1 MPQDFSARII
11 AWSGDLQTVQALLAL
26 LAVGLLML
34 VVLAL
39 RLRRALS
46 AGGARETALQSRLQD
61 ADGRVHALE
70 LQIGQHEVR
79 AETQRARL
87 GELAEERDG
96 LTDTLNRRSLH
107 QQAGALLARMQH
119 GGEPVTLIMVD
130 ADHFKR
136 INDEFGHQTL

>member
-46 AGGARETALQSRLQD
+46 AGGAR
-61 ADGRVHALE
+61 
-70 LQIGQHEVR
+70 
-79 AETQRARL
+79 
-87 GELAEERDG
+87 
-96 LTDTLNRRSLH
+96 
-107 QQAGALLARMQH
+107 
-119 GGEPVTLIMVD
+119 
-130 ADHFKR
+130 
-136 INDEFGHQTL
+136 